1 MTLEEFL
8 ASRKD
13 ATAEDLS
20 FIRGLYDV
28 LKGEHKEV
36 DLEPYA
42 KREDFNQLK
51 EALTKLED
59 KVVEGTRS
67 ANDNSPIDEPLRKAM
82 RSLFDNIK
90 KGERQGV
97 ELPETSIRAAA
108 IMTMAD
114 MIAQAPDLVKTTI
127 DKSIHAAPAPRLGVV
142 SRLNKGATRT
152 ATTRY
157 TSLNGTE
164 GNAAIT
170 AEGALKPLFS
180 TKYTNAE
187 VSLRKIAVRI
197 KVSEEFE
204 DFTEFYND
212 LVKRARR
219 ALETELE
226 KEVVNGVG
234 GADHV
239 AGIVSVAPAFNVP
252 ALALSVKTPSIVDV
266 ILAMATQSRAL
277 GFNPNV
283 AFVNYLDYAKLFFTK
298 DSTGRPMAT
307 EDMARLAG
315 ITIIPVDGN
324 SITAGK
330 ALVMEDAFWNLFV
343 NEVKVKE
350 GYGVTKVGTEYVSDL
365 DVNLRTVIFET
376 YVKSYCAAPELG
388 SVVYDTIATVQTA
401 IAAV

>member
-1 MTLEEFL
+1 MNLEEFL

-13 ATAEDLS
+13 ATPEDLAS
-20 FIRGLYDV
+20 IRGLYDV
-28 LKGEHKEV
+28 LKGEFKEA
-36 DLEPYA
+36 DLAPYA
-42 KREDFNQLK
+42 KREDFDQLK
-51 EALTKLED
+51 TALTQLED
-59 KVVEGTRS
+59 KFNDGTRAS
-67 ANDNSPIDEPLRKAM
+67 VNTPIDEPLQKAM
-82 RSLFDNIK
+82 RQLFDNVK
-90 KGERQGV
+90 KGERTGK
-97 ELPETSIRAAA
+97 EFEETSIRAAA
-108 IMTMAD
+108 VMTMAG

-127 DKSIHAAPAPRLGVV
+127 DKQIHAAPAGRLGVV

-152 ATTRY
+152 ATTKY

-164 GNAAIT
+164 GNAAVT

-187 VSLRKIAVRI
+187 ASVRKIAVRI
-197 KVSEEFE
+197 KVSDEFE
-204 DFTEFYND
+204 EFTEFYND

-226 KEVVNGVG
+226 KEVVNGIG

-252 ALALSVKTPSIVDV
+252 ALASSVKDPSIVDA

-283 AFVNYLDYAKLFFTK
+283 TFVNYLDYAKLFFTK
-298 DSTGRPMAT
+298 DDIGRPMAT

-315 ITIIPVDGN
+315 ITVIPVDSN
-324 SITAGK
+324 SIAAGK
-330 ALVMEDAFWNLFV
+330 ALVMEDAYWNLFV

-350 GYGVTKVGTEYVSDL
+350 GYGVTKIGTDYVSDL
-365 DVNLRTVIFET
+365 DANLRTVVFET

-401 IAAV
+401 IKAA

>member
-388 SVVYDTIATVQTA
+388 SVVYDTIATVQQA